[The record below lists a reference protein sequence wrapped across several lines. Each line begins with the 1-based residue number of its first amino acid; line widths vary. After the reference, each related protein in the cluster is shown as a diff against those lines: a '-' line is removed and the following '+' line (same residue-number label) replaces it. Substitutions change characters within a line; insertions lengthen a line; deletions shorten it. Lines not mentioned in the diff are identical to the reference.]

1 MLTRPIFD
9 LQSEFAYLQI
19 LEDWNDLRLVL
30 NVARTGSLRGAAAA
44 LRINHSTAYR
54 RLQALESGLGQR
66 LFERFSGT
74 YRTTETGER
83 LAVAAERIEAE
94 TLALDR
100 TLTGRDPR
108 LSGRLRI
115 TASETVAHRVLPEL
129 LAEFRTRHPGI
140 RLELLVDNRQLDLSR
155 READIA
161 LRATRPAAPDLFGR
175 KLADIAWTIYG
186 TASYLA
192 QRGSGTASSDLAQHD
207 FIGWDDSADVA
218 AAAWLAAAIPESA
231 VIYRSSSLL
240 HQLNAAKA
248 GIGLAVLPCYL
259 ADAEPD
265 LRRVLPPIP
274 ALTRELWLITHED
287 LRTTARVRAFFD
299 LVGDALQRRPI
310 FALPPD
316 GAER

>member
-1 MLTRPIFD
+1 
-9 LQSEFAYLQI
+9 LQI

-30 NVARTGSLRGAAAA
+30 SVARTGSLRGAAAA
-44 LRINHSTAYR
+44 LGINHSTAYR

-66 LFERFSGT
+66 LFDRLSGS

-83 LAVAAERIEAE
+83 LAVTAERIEAE

-100 TLTGRDPR
+100 ALTGRDAQ
-108 LSGRLRI
+108 LSGRLCI

-186 TASYLA
+186 ARAYLA
-192 QRGSGTASSDLAQHD
+192 RRGADAALAAHD
-207 FIGWDDSADVA
+207 FIGWDASADVA